1 MKARGENSKLPGVR
15 ASSNEGRLEQMH
27 QAALL
32 LLLLETDKSEVNWS
46 PRSPLQRALSVSP
59 RSDVASLESISVDHC
74 LSCCSFVTAAETTE
88 RAARRENLRRLR
100 FVRSFLALPP
110 SLPRLLLLKQ
120 DKVR

>member
-1 MKARGENSKLPGVR
+1 MKARGENSKLPRVR

-32 LLLLETDKSEVNWS
+32 LLLLETDKSEVNCPPLLLFNEVCLCLPVPTS
-46 PRSPLQRALSVSP
+46 RRRSSPLVLIIAYRVVRSLRLQKRQRERRDA
-59 RSDVASLESISVDHC
+59 RIC
-74 LSCCSFVTAAETTE
+74 AA
-88 RAARRENLRRLR
+88 

-110 SLPRLLLLKQ
+110 SRPRLLLLKQ